1 MPLNSRSKA
10 LLVLLLRADGPM
22 TSEDLAGRLNLT
34 RRMVRYHLDAAERW
48 LTARQAPL
56 TRKPHYGFE
65 IEATRQAKTALL
77 RELKQVTSED
87 IVLCPGERIHLILLL
102 LFTQEEP
109 LLVKQLWTQ
118 FRVCRTTIFGDLDEA
133 QEWLETHMLVLL
145 RRANYGFQLT
155 GQEDHIREAFT
166 ALLLEIV
173 GRTQLPILCSSSAL
187 SFSLPPASLP
197 ADLYQAPIESINS
210 RLSYARTLVNS
221 WESTLEAELT
231 DDAYLSLVLY
241 LAITMDRVAKGKHAE
256 PRPTFSH
263 VWDQRRGH
271 RSGQIVVERMER
283 YLGCKLSEGDLDC
296 IELQLSTARMRRSA
310 PTPTVEPEPWELE
323 LRTTVDAVLDEA
335 SAYLHPW
342 LKVDEQLR
350 SNLTCHLRP
359 AWHRLREGLPIANP
373 LLKDIQ
379 EYDGYVYQVAKR
391 CGDLLAAEVGKPI
404 PAEEVG
410 YIAMHLAAA
419 MERVRPQK
427 RSQWRVLVVCGEGS
441 ATAWLLVSRLRNEFP
456 DIEITA
462 VKPARHVLEQDLH
475 GADVVIATCP
485 VDTGK
490 LPMLVVSPVLSPQDV
505 AALRRV
511 LTSERAA
518 STQMLEALNEW
529 TGPRLCDLITTRYVT
544 LGVQA
549 CDWPDVVDQV
559 TLLLL
564 RAKAV
569 DERYGQ
575 AVKENITTHGP
586 YMVSVPGVALLHAC
600 PGVGVARLAM
610 AMMRLDQPV
619 KFGHPENDPVDLVFA
634 LAAVDHRSHRR
645 ALLDLV
651 RIVRDPCLLQ
661 SIRRAPDVEA
671 VHAILRTVSETTDI
685 REFMPET

>member
-48 LTARQAPL
+48 LNTRQAPL

-65 IEATRQAKTALL
+65 IETTREAKAALL

-118 FRVCRTTIFGDLDEA
+118 FGVCRTTIFGDLNEA
-133 QEWLETHMLVLL
+133 QEWLETHMLYLL
-145 RRANYGFQLT
+145 RRANYGFQLM
-155 GQEDHIREAFT
+155 GQEHHIREAFVS
-166 ALLLEIV
+166 LLLEIV

-187 SFSLPPASLP
+187 SFSLPPSSLP

-241 LAITMDRVAKGKHAE
+241 LAITMDRIAKGKHAE
-256 PRPTFSH
+256 PKPTFSQ
-263 VWDQRRGH
+263 VWDQRRGR
-271 RSGQIVVERMER
+271 RSGRIVIERMQR
-283 YLGCKLSEGDLDC
+283 YLGCKLPDGDLDC

-310 PTPTVEPEPWELE
+310 TTPGGEAEPWELE
-323 LRTTVDAVLDEA
+323 LKMTVDAVLDEA

-342 LKVDEQLR
+342 LKVDPQLR
-350 SNLTCHLRP
+350 SSLTCHLRP
-359 AWHRLREGLPIANP
+359 AWHRLRAGLPISNP

-391 CGDLLAAEVGKPI
+391 CADILASKVGKLI
-404 PAEEVG
+404 PAEEIG

-427 RSQWRVLVVCGEGS
+427 RRRCRVLVVCGEGS
-441 ATAWLLVSRLRNEFP
+441 ATAWMLVSRLRNEFP
-456 DIEITA
+456 DIDITA
-462 VKPARHVLEQDLH
+462 VKPARHVLEQDLR
-475 GADVVIATCP
+475 GADVVVSTCP
-485 VDTGK
+485 VDTGAV
-490 LPMLVVSPVLSPQDV
+490 PVRVVSPLLSSEDV
-505 AALRRV
+505 AALRQL
-511 LTSERAA
+511 LTAELPTSAV
-518 STQMLEALNEW
+518 MLEVWNEW
-529 TGPRLCDLITTRYVT
+529 TGPPLCDLITTRYVA
-544 LGVQA
+544 LGVHA
-549 CDWPDVVDQV
+549 CDWPAVVDQV

-575 AVKENITTHGP
+575 AVKEAITTHGP

-600 PGVGVARLAM
+600 PGVGVGRLAM

-651 RIVRDPCLLQ
+651 RIVRDPSLLQ
-661 SIRRAPDVEA
+661 AIRHAPDVEG

-685 REFMPET
+685 REFMPEA